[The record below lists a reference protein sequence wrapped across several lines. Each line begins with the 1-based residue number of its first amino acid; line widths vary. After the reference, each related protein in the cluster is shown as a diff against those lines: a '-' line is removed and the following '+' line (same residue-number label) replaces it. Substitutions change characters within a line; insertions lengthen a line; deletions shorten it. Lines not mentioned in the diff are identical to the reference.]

1 MRTEERIR
9 AVRRV
14 IDQGEV
20 LLDAWAE
27 LGDELSAIAEE
38 VADAAYLSPQR
49 RTGLRPPKTVSL
61 RRSRCYG
68 SG

>member
-14 IDQGEV
+14 IDQGEA

-27 LGDELSAIAEE
+27 LGDELPAIAEE
-38 VADAAYLSPQR
+38 VAERLISPQR
-49 RTGLRPPKTVSL
+49 RTGLRPPKTVSP

>member
-1 MRTEERIR
+1 MRTEERNR

-27 LGDELSAIAEE
+27 LGDKLSAIGRG
-38 VADAAYLSPQR
+38 VADVSYLPAAQDRLASAKDR
-49 RTGLRPPKTVSL
+49 ALRG
-61 RRSRCYG
+61 SRCYG
-68 SG
+68 NG

>member
-1 MRTEERIR
+1 MRTEERNR

-27 LGDELSAIAEE
+27 LGIKSESGGAARPISRSAGQ
-38 VADAAYLSPQR
+38 AASAKDR
-49 RTGLRPPKTVSL
+49 ALRG
-61 RRSRCYG
+61 SRCYG
-68 SG
+68 NG